1 MHVSKVDLNLM
12 SLDELMNRSTDSAL
26 RFNSQL
32 YGTRLYLSTK
42 ANPDGADYTCTDG
55 WVAISTAT
63 ANLSSPVVVDAL
75 GSLLGI
81 DTSTGDNAL
90 TKLTDSLQAI
100 RCHNY
105 VINRYLKAAVLEPS
119 IMKPQQD
126 VIRTSE
132 LWLCIDGQPGYS
144 ATEHSGPGAVDVHDR
159 RPTNAD
165 VL

>member
-1 MHVSKVDLNLM
+1 MRRSWNNYIRECTLTKVDLNLM

-32 YGTRLYLSTK
+32 YGTRLYLST

-75 GSLLGI
+75 NSLLGI

-90 TKLTDSLQAI
+90 TKLTDSLQAMGATTTSSI
-100 RCHNY
+100 D
-105 VINRYLKAAVLEPS
+105 YLKAAVLEPS

-126 VIRTSE
+126 VIRTSRIMA
-132 LWLCIDGQPGYS
+132 L
-144 ATEHSGPGAVDVHDR
+144 H
-159 RPTNAD
+159 
-165 VL
+165 